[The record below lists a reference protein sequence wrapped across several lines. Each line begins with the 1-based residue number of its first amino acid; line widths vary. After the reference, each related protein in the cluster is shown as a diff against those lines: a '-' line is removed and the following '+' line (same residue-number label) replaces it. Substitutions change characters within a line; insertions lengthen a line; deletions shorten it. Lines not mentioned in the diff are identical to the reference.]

1 MIQSGNGNLHKIEF
15 LRILRKCYIL
25 IRFDPSLPLTL
36 TCDASAYGIGAVL
49 ARPDGSK
56 KPIESASRTLN
67 KAGKNYSQ
75 LAKEGCHAFLESN
88 VSTHIYLDTHL
99 N

>member
-1 MIQSGNGNLHKIEF
+1 M
-15 LRILRKCYIL
+15 
-25 IRFDPSLPLTL
+25 
-36 TCDASAYGIGAVL
+36 SAYDIGAVL
-49 ARPDGSK
+49 AHPDGSK

-67 KAGKNYSQ
+67 KAEKNYSQ